1 MFTIIS
7 HLCKQVKII
16 HSTYFD
22 TQKNIIWYN
31 RNITN
36 ERGVKMFFERDTYY
50 KYIKTME
57 SMNTLA
63 YVIIIG
69 IGLIIGLATGV
80 VTLIISIPISI
91 LLANMYTFATKIKIQ
106 EMKWK
111 IDIHAEIMKKNKE
124 VV

>member
-1 MFTIIS
+1 
-7 HLCKQVKII
+7 
-16 HSTYFD
+16 
-22 TQKNIIWYN
+22 
-31 RNITN
+31 
-36 ERGVKMFFERDTYY
+36 MFFERDTYY

-57 SMNTLA
+57 SMNTLV
-63 YVIIIG
+63 YVIIIS
-69 IGLIIGLATGV
+69 IGVIIGLTTGI

-111 IDIHAEIMKKNKE
+111 IDIHAEITKKNKE

>member
-1 MFTIIS
+1 
-7 HLCKQVKII
+7 
-16 HSTYFD
+16 
-22 TQKNIIWYN
+22 
-31 RNITN
+31 
-36 ERGVKMFFERDTYY
+36 MFFERDIYY
-50 KYIKTME
+50 KYIKTLE
-57 SMNTLA
+57 SMNTIA

-69 IGLIIGLATGV
+69 IGILIGLATGIA
-80 VTLIISIPISI
+80 TLIISIPISI

>member
-1 MFTIIS
+1 
-7 HLCKQVKII
+7 
-16 HSTYFD
+16 
-22 TQKNIIWYN
+22 
-31 RNITN
+31 
-36 ERGVKMFFERDTYY
+36 MFFERDTYY
-50 KYIKTME
+50 KYIKTLE

-69 IGLIIGLATGV
+69 LGIILGIATGV
-80 VTLIISIPISI
+80 ITLIISVPISI

-111 IDIHAEIMKKNKE
+111 IDVHTQIMKKNKE